1 MTKIYST
8 PSAKE
13 IDHAAD
19 VLEVTPAERHKMH
32 AFYRMERVQNREAN
46 IALLKGLWRLFL
58 GTLRFLGSVALVLFL
73 LYALLQGL
81 LALY

>member
-1 MTKIYST
+1 MKIYTT
-8 PSAKE
+8 PSEKE

-19 VLEVTPAERHKMH
+19 VLECTPLERQKMH
-32 AFYRMERVQNREAN
+32 GFYRMERVQNREAN

-58 GTLRFLGSVALVLFL
+58 GTLKVLGKVALVLFL
-73 LYALLQGL
+73 LYALMQGL